1 MSWMVLVLGGSIA
14 LVLAASPR
22 AGGEPPIL
30 RPGVKVDVPPED
42 AAMTR
47 LKEAER
53 FEEEGKTIEALR
65 ETETAVRLR
74 PKWAV
79 AHVRRG
85 QILLAAGRIEEARR
99 AFEEALKIVPILPEA
114 KTGLGMTF
122 AREKNWPE
130 AEKRLRDALTLNPD
144 PVRALYE
151 MGRVLEAQG
160 RFKEAAETYKT
171 AITKLREGRR

>member
-1 MSWMVLVLGGSIA
+1 MSRTVLALVVSIA
-14 LVLAASPR
+14 LFLIVPPR

-30 RPGVKVDVPPED
+30 RPGVKVDVPAED

-47 LKEAER
+47 LKEVDR
-53 FEEEGKTIEALR
+53 LEEEGKTVEALR
-65 ETETAVRLR
+65 AAEEAVRLR

-85 QILLAAGRIEEARR
+85 QILLAAGRLNEARR
-99 AFEEALKIVPILPEA
+99 AFEEALGIAPMLPEA

-171 AITKLREGRR
+171 AIRKLREGRR